1 MATQRTR
8 SVIFKEM
15 RERMTNRD
23 YSTIQKLRS
32 IKNVDRVVML
42 GGKRLT
48 GDEIYAYYEK
58 VSDIQRSDNLCL
70 KAIGCLIDHA
80 VFDKLDESAKQ
91 RYVLDLS
98 SFYLSLKEEYLTK
111 EHS

>member
-48 GDEIYAYYEK
+48 ADEIYAYYEK

-80 VFDKLDESAKQ
+80 VFDKSK
-91 RYVLDLS
+91 
-98 SFYLSLKEEYLTK
+98 T
-111 EHS
+111 